1 MGLVADF
8 KALADDKQYIKDTSE
23 IVRTKLFHEPTETFF
38 TIVPGI
44 KGGKQ
49 VAAMRGFEYVTKASQ
64 GCGGSGISP
73 DFPAFSQFWNPKLA
87 EVRIELCHEDFE
99 SSFTQWGLKNG
110 YQRKDLTGTEMA
122 LFIESLIMEAMQLD
136 LQRMALL
143 SDKDILTQDILTD
156 PVAKAPFYNI
166 IDKGLIPTIQ
176 YLQTLPEFADKF
188 KTLSKNT
195 GLVADQMNLS
205 AEYAVDL
212 YESLILETYDFDG
225 DMVLSSN
232 ALALNYDKFLRRGNG
247 YGIQQNLDAT
257 VNGVQAAK
265 VSGVPVVPV
274 KNYDRWKKKDFTID
288 ADPGPG
294 KTIHLPHFA
303 MYTKKEFLQIGVDD
317 QTALENLT
325 LEYIG
330 GSEEKFWIKG
340 NYMFDF
346 KMVNPYEM
354 MVAL

>member
-8 KALADDKQYIKDTSE
+8 KALADDKQFIKDTAE
-23 IVRTKLFHEPTETFF
+23 IVRTKLFHEPTDTFF

-49 VAAMRGFEYVTKASQ
+49 VAAMRGFEYVTKASA
-64 GCGGSGISP
+64 GCGGNGISP

-87 EVRIELCHEDFE
+87 EVKIELCYADFE
-99 SSFTQWGLKNG
+99 SSFLKWALQNG

-122 LFIESLIMEAMQLD
+122 LFIESMVLDAMMLD

-143 SDKDILTQDILTD
+143 SDKDISSQNILTD
-156 PVAKAPFYNI
+156 KAGKAQFYNI
-166 IDKGLIPTIQ
+166 IDKGLIPTLQ
-176 YLQTLPEFADKF
+176 YLKTLPEFAENF
-188 KTLSKNT
+188 VGLSKNT
-195 GLVADQMNLS
+195 GLVADQMNLD
-205 AEYAVDL
+205 ADYAVKL
-212 YESLILETYDFDG
+212 YESLILESYDFDG
-225 DMVLSSN
+225 DMIMSSN
-232 ALALNYDKFLRRGNG
+232 KLALNYDAFLRRGNG
-247 YGIQQNLDAT
+247 YGIQQNIDAT

-274 KNYDRWKKKDFTID
+274 KNYDRWKKKDFTIP
-288 ADPGPG
+288 AVPAPGN
-294 KTIHLPHFA
+294 TIHLPHFA
-303 MYTKKEFLQIGVDD
+303 LYAKKESLQIGVDD
-317 QTALENLT
+317 TAALENLT

-354 MVAL
+354 KAAL

>member
-8 KALADDKQYIKDTSE
+8 KALADDKQYIKDTTE
-23 IVRTKLFHEPTETFF
+23 IVRTKLFSEPTETFF

-49 VAAMRGFEYVTKASQ
+49 VAAMKGFEYVTKASA

-87 EVRIELCHEDFE
+87 EVKIELCYEDFE
-99 SSFTQWGLKNG
+99 SSFVQWGLKNG

-122 LFIESLIMEAMQLD
+122 LFIESLVFDAMVLD

-143 SDKDILTQDILTD
+143 SDKDIATQDILTD
-156 PVAKAPFYNI
+156 VAKAPFYNI
-166 IDKGLIPTIQ
+166 IDKGLIPTLQ
-176 YLQTLPEFADKF
+176 YLQTLPEFEENFVA
-188 KTLSKNT
+188 LSENT
-195 GLVADQMNLS
+195 GLIADQL
-205 AEYAVDL
+205 ALADDYAVKL
-212 YESLILETYDFDG
+212 YESLILESYDFDG
-225 DMVLSSN
+225 DMLLSSN
-232 ALALNYDKFLRRGNG
+232 RLALNYDAFLRRGNG
-247 YGIQQNLDAT
+247 YNVQGNLDAT
-257 VNGVQAAK
+257 QNGVKNAM
-265 VSGVPVVPV
+265 VSGHPVVPV

-294 KTIHLPHFA
+294 STIHLPHFA
-303 MYTKKEFLQIGVDD
+303 LFTKKEFLQIGVDD
-317 QTALENLT
+317 TAALENLT
-325 LEYIG
+325 MEYIG

-354 MVAL
+354 KAAL